1 MAGVE
6 LADLASDALARYRE
20 RTRIPDKTMSAAF
33 LQRLERQGL
42 LRRRGSKLVP
52 TGFGFLLFGRSPRD
66 VLHHAGLNATLQY
79 PDGSNEIHN
88 FDAPAILVPE
98 LVEQWLRPRLPNVID
113 RSRMTREERTA
124 LPFEL
129 VREGVINALVHRDYD
144 LTGATCHLV
153 VTPDMVTVKSPGA
166 PLAPVTLEQLQSF
179 TAPMYN
185 RNPKLQF
192 AFGGTKLVEGR
203 GFGMR
208 TFGAAA
214 AKHGLPL
221 PKYAWEAPYLALTI
235 YRTLESSILDLKPSV
250 RVVLSDEELRGW
262 TFLATR
268 SGASQSEYARQME
281 VTARTAQRHLT
292 HFVELGLLRRVGRG
306 PATEYR
312 KPQYLQP

>member
-1 MAGVE
+1 
-6 LADLASDALARYRE
+6 
-20 RTRIPDKTMSAAF
+20 
-33 LQRLERQGL
+33 
-42 LRRRGSKLVP
+42 
-52 TGFGFLLFGRSPRD
+52 
-66 VLHHAGLNATLQY
+66 
-79 PDGSNEIHN
+79 
-88 FDAPAILVPE
+88 
-98 LVEQWLRPRLPNVID
+98 
-113 RSRMTREERTA
+113 
-124 LPFEL
+124 
-129 VREGVINALVHRDYD
+129 
-144 LTGATCHLV
+144 
-153 VTPDMVTVKSPGA
+153 
-166 PLAPVTLEQLQSF
+166 
-179 TAPMYN
+179 MYN

-281 VTARTAQRHLT
+281 VTARTRATAPDAFRGTRLAPT
-292 HFVELGLLRRVGRG
+292 GR
-306 PATEYR
+306 AWACH
-312 KPQYLQP
+312 